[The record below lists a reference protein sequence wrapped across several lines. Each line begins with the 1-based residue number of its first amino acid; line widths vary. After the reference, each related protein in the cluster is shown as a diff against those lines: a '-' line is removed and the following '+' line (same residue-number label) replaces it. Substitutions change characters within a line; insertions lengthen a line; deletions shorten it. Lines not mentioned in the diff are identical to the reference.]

1 VERHADPAPADQSPF
16 VLDHRTPPRPRKIR
30 SLPRLLI
37 VSMMK
42 SESTPVEIS
51 LAQRNRFSYPSR
63 GIPTTL
69 TKPGKVNPWLLF
81 RAKKP
86 SIYSGRYGKDAGD
99 R

>member
-1 VERHADPAPADQSPF
+1 
-16 VLDHRTPPRPRKIR
+16 
-30 SLPRLLI
+30 
-37 VSMMK
+37 MMK